1 LRFNYIFWTVHLLD
15 SFVPFAV
22 SKLDFK
28 EFTFFSGLQKP
39 RFMQIADFES
49 TIPVVINVDFVD
61 ENRLLK
67 CVLDRDFS
75 HLFLRFADLRKKE
88 FELLL
93 LEF

>member
-1 LRFNYIFWTVHLLD
+1 VN
-15 SFVPFAV
+15 
-22 SKLDFK
+22 KLDFK

>member
-1 LRFNYIFWTVHLLD
+1 
-15 SFVPFAV
+15 V